1 MTCPSWCVHHTDPRH
16 TWHRGGAHDDRGVLI
31 GHVHRH
37 GDDPAPLVVTAYGR
51 TPSTD
56 VLSAATRGGA
66 R

>member
-16 TWHRGGAHDDRGVLI
+16 TWHRGGAHDDRVLA
-31 GHVHRH
+31 VHQVQVR
-37 GDDPAPLVVTAYGR
+37 G
-51 TPSTD
+51 TD